1 MNGNVNASR
10 QRLTLSN
17 LTEPQQMREL
27 NRQLEWIWAQL
38 MGGLSRK
45 SLSSGLQSV
54 IDGKAD
60 GETVTS
66 LSTRIEQA
74 EDEIALKASSETVNA
89 LGERVS
95 TAETGITQ
103 NATTIAHHLP

>member
-60 GETVTS
+60 VDNG
-66 LSTRIEQA
+66 STFISKV
-74 EDEIALKASSETVNA
+74 L
-89 LGERVS
+89 
-95 TAETGITQ
+95 
-103 NATTIAHHLP
+103 